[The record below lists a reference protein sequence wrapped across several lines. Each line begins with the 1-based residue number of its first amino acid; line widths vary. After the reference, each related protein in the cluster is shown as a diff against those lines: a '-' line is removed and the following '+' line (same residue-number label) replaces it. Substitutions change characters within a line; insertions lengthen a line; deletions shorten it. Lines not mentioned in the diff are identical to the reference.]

1 MRMLRL
7 FPALP
12 ALAALLFCGA
22 ILLADPAPAQNQTVY
37 HGNVK
42 SHIYHRPGCR
52 HFDCKACT
60 AVFTSKDEAHKA
72 GYRACK
78 VCRP

>member
-1 MRMLRL
+1 MRLIRL

-12 ALAALLFCGA
+12 ALAALIFCGA
-22 ILLADPAPAQNQTVY
+22 MLLAAPAPAQNQTVY

-60 AVFTSKDEAHKA
+60 AVFTSKEEAHKA
-72 GYRACK
+72 GYRGCL